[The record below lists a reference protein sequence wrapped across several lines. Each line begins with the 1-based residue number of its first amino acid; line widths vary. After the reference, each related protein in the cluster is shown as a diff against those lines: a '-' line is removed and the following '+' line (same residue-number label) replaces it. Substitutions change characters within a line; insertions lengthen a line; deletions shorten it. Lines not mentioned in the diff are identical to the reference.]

1 MHRAREF
8 SVEIERARLVEVDAP
23 LQQCIITWAFDV
35 KECSNRDSFFF
46 FFFYR
51 TFFYFKRENTANFH
65 HWEFLRLDRIKSELN
80 KKNLIIDW
88 LLLNITVWTRIA
100 TKSCNKWLLIIGK
113 KLYFVIFFRRE
124 NRKEYFQETT

>member
-46 FFFYR
+46 FFFIER
-51 TFFYFKRENTANFH
+51 SSILNGKTRQIFITENFYA
-65 HWEFLRLDRIKSELN
+65 
-80 KKNLIIDW
+80 
-88 LLLNITVWTRIA
+88 
-100 TKSCNKWLLIIGK
+100 
-113 KLYFVIFFRRE
+113 
-124 NRKEYFQETT
+124 

>member
-8 SVEIERARLVEVDAP
+8 SVEIERARLVEVDAL

-46 FFFYR
+46 FFCR

-65 HWEFLRLDRIKSELN
+65 HWEFLRLDRIKSELIEE
-80 KKNLIIDW
+80 KFDYWLIIIEYYC
-88 LLLNITVWTRIA
+88 LNA
-100 TKSCNKWLLIIGK
+100 YYNKI
-113 KLYFVIFFRRE
+113 V
-124 NRKEYFQETT
+124 